1 MIIMWVEGVERRGE
15 RRREMEERTRE
26 TAQRERDN

>member
-1 MIIMWVEGVERRGE
+1 MWVEGVERRGG

-26 TAQRERDN
+26 AAQRERNN